1 MTDTRRPCPLSNV
14 YPETLDGEIVML
26 SPTGSDILHLN
37 ESSALI
43 WRLCD
48 GQRSV
53 DDITG
58 LLQAAYPDAA
68 GEIAAQVPETLQV
81 FADHQVMVW
90 A

>member
-1 MTDTRRPCPLSNV
+1 MPDTRTPCPVPNV
-14 YPETLDGEIVML
+14 QPETLDGEIVML

-37 ESSALI
+37 ETSALI

-48 GQRSV
+48 GQRTV
-53 DDITG
+53 DEMIA

-68 GEIAAQVPETLQV
+68 GEIADEVPATLKI
-81 FADHQVMVW
+81 FIDHNVMVW